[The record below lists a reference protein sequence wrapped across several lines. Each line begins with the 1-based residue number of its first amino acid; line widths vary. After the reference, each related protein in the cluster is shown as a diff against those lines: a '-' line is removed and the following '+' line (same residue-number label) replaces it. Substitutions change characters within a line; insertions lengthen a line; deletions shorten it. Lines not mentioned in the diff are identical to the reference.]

1 MVFRR
6 FSIASLSF
14 LLVLTGA
21 SAIFVYL
28 VSPLRD
34 PAFQP
39 NSANA
44 SSLVWWL
51 QGVHEDHWL
60 LVSVILAGLLS
71 INFTL
76 VVWRWCQS
84 RIILAAHGYRRIL
97 REIVLLM
104 HFMLGIGM
112 WLLLR
117 YVFLFYLLDQWLVD

>member
-14 LLVLTGA
+14 LLLLTGA

-44 SSLVWWL
+44 GSLLWWVK
-51 QGVHEDHWL
+51 GVHEDIWEL
-60 LVSVILAGLLS
+60 AAIILAGLLS

-76 VVWRWCQS
+76 VLWQWCQS
-84 RIILAAHGYRRIL
+84 RTILTDRRSWGIP
-97 REIVLLM
+97 RKIVQFML
-104 HFMLGIGM
+104 FMLGIWM
-112 WLLLR
+112 WLQLF
-117 YVFLFYLLDQWLVD
+117 YMFFFYLLNQWLID

>member
-14 LLVLTGA
+14 FLLLTGA

-39 NSANA
+39 NGGNA
-44 SSLVWWL
+44 GSLLWWL
-51 QGVHEDHWL
+51 KGVHEDIWEL
-60 LVSVILAGLLS
+60 AAIILAGLLS

-76 VVWRWCQS
+76 VLWRWCQS
-84 RIILAAHGYRRIL
+84 RIIWVAHRYRRIL
-97 REIVLLM
+97 REIVRLM
-104 HFMLGIGM
+104 HFMLGIWM
-112 WLLLR
+112 WLQ
-117 YVFLFYLLDQWLVD
+117 LFYLFFIYLLNQWLID